1 MVPLLEIVANISLL
15 CPQSQCKD
23 CLVYTAVTGV
33 WFREPFAGIV
43 PFLGV
48 EVPDTGKGEKANL
61 WWRESCAARGG
72 PGGTPAA
79 AEEPGLCL
87 RGDVIMR
94 WRSQCGML
102 HIFLH
107 FVDILAVSVNCH
119 LFKHM
124 EKLLG
129 FPHPSQTCL

>member
-1 MVPLLEIVANISLL
+1 MQRLFSLNSSNG
-15 CPQSQCKD
+15 C
-23 CLVYTAVTGV
+23 VVG
-33 WFREPFAGIV
+33 FREPFAGIV

-72 PGGTPAA
+72 PGRTPAA